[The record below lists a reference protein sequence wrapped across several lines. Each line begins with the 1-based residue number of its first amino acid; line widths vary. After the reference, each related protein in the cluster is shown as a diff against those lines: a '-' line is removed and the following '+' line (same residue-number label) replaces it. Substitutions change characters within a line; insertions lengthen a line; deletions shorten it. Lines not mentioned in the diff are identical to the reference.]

1 MEVDAELGCE
11 QLRVE
16 ELCSA
21 WKLRQDWGFAAACG
35 GALLSLEVES
45 RLRGLQLCVEEVCSA
60 WRSGPD

>member
-1 MEVDAELGCE
+1 MFRLEVETG
-11 QLRVE
+11 LRG
-16 ELCSA
+16 LTA
-21 WKLRQDWGFAAACG
+21 TCG